1 MNTRGATTAAESAA
15 GNDLTLGLLRAIED
29 DPRQSQRSLA
39 ARLGIAVGLTNAVLK
54 RAAAKGLV
62 KVGTAPARR
71 YAYYLTPQGF
81 AEKSRLTLQYLEHSL
96 TVIRDAREAFA
107 AEFMTCRCQG
117 WTRVA
122 ILGGGEM
129 ADIALLGAQE
139 ADVHPVAVIA
149 TARAGQVR
157 SGVSVVADIAT
168 ARGLAM
174 GGALDAIVLTE
185 VVEESARDQ
194 TARTADI
201 PPDRLL
207 APAFLCPH
215 GRTARPERGHPDD
228 GAGTAHP

>member
-1 MNTRGATTAAESAA
+1 MNARGATTAAGSAA
-15 GNDLTLGLLRAIED
+15 DTDLTLRLLRAIED

-107 AEFMTCRCQG
+107 AEFVACQRQG

-122 ILGGGEM
+122 LLGGGETSGRGRVT
-129 ADIALLGAQE
+129 ALWNLLGRQIR
-139 ADVHPVAVIA
+139 VTTHHRAV
-149 TARAGQVR
+149 RRVG
-157 SGVSVVADIAT
+157 
-168 ARGLAM
+168 
-174 GGALDAIVLTE
+174 
-185 VVEESARDQ
+185 
-194 TARTADI
+194 
-201 PPDRLL
+201 
-207 APAFLCPH
+207 
-215 GRTARPERGHPDD
+215 
-228 GAGTAHP
+228 